1 MSKTL
6 LFLFFLVSFLSISQ
20 TKTTFSKAK
29 ITYNTPKNFQ
39 KLAKAGIPID
49 HGQHKKGVFII
60 SDFSNTEIEKA
71 KKLGFQVDILI
82 PDLEANFIKKN
93 KIAKTKKKVK
103 NPTCSTTNDSSI
115 DYSTPTNFA
124 LGSMGGYLTYQ
135 EVLDN
140 LDAMRNKYPSLI
152 SARANIGNFVTNGT
166 PDNTVTPSIG
176 GNALQWVRISDNP
189 DSNETEPEI
198 LYDALHHAREP
209 ASLSQLIYYMWYLL
223 ENYDSDENIKQIIDN
238 TELYFVPVVNP
249 DGYLYNQKTNPNGN
263 GFWRK
268 NRFNTHGVDL
278 NRNYDFYPD
287 GTISSSVW
295 GGIDTSTTDTSSD
308 VYAGTGAFSEIET
321 QAMKW
326 FAEQH
331 DFVIALNNHTSGD
344 LLLFPYGY
352 DNNKPTA
359 ENQIYEIVSKQMVSQ
374 NGFNNTISSGL
385 YPAAGDSDD
394 FMYGGTTQPHN
405 KIFAFTPEI
414 GNDFWPA
421 SNEIDGICKSM
432 MYLNLMAAKMVN
444 NYAQVESIGSLF
456 VGENQSFDAEFL
468 VKRFG
473 LEGSGNF
480 TVRIIPLSTNISGVG
495 NSKSYVNLQI
505 GSNISSKITIDLVD
519 TVQIGDEISYT
530 IQINGGSIKE
540 SINVTKVYG
549 AFSTIVNN
557 DANTIN
563 EYTNSGWATTTS
575 TFVSSNASITDS
587 PNGNYSGNQNKS
599 IELTES
605 IDLTD
610 ALYANVQFYAKW
622 EIENNWDYAQFEVSI
637 DNGSSWIPQCGKFT
651 NPGSSNDGQPTGEPV
666 YDGEVSDWVLEE
678 IDLSDYLGK
687 TIKVRFQFVSDSQT
701 HGDGFYFDDL
711 KINTIDQ
718 STLSVQDNTLSE
730 FKIFPNPS
738 TNFITVQGS
747 QEKYDL
753 QIRNIL
759 GQEIEAK
766 TAISGQHQFDLSTYP
781 SGLYFVTITNK
792 GAENTFKIQKK

>member
-1 MSKTL
+1 MKKIL
-6 LFLFFLVSFLSISQ
+6 LIPLLLISFLSVSQ
-20 TKTTFSKAK
+20 TKKKYSKAK
-29 ITYNTPKNFQ
+29 ITYNTPENFQ
-39 KLAKAGIPID
+39 KLAEAGIPMD
-49 HGQHKKGVFII
+49 HGHHKQGVFII
-60 SDFSNTEIEKA
+60 SEFSNTEIEKA
-71 KKLGFQVDILI
+71 KKLGYQVDIII

-93 KIAKTKKKVK
+93 KIAKTQKIVQ
-103 NPTCSTTNDSSI
+103 NPTCPTGNDSTI
-115 DYSTPTNFA
+115 EYPTPSNFA

-135 EVLDN
+135 EMLDN
-140 LDAMRNKYPSLI
+140 LDAMHTKYPDLI
-152 SARANIGNFVTNGT
+152 SARSNVGNFLTNGT
-166 PDNTVTPSIG
+166 ADNSVSPSIG

-189 DSNETEPEI
+189 NTDETTEPEI
-198 LYDALHHAREP
+198 LYNSIHHAREP

-223 ENYDSDENIKQIIDN
+223 ENYNSNEDVKQIVDN
-238 TELYFVPVVNP
+238 TELYFIPVVNP
-249 DGYLYNQKTNPNGN
+249 DGYLYNQKTNPNGS

-268 NRFNTHGVDL
+268 NRFNTHGVDI
-278 NRNYDFYPD
+278 NRNYDHYKD
-287 GTISSSVW
+287 GTISSAVW
-295 GGIDTSTTDTSSD
+295 NTVGSSSD
-308 VYAGTGAFSEIET
+308 VSTDIYAGSSAFSEIET

-326 FAEQH
+326 FIDQH
-331 DFVIALNNHTSGD
+331 DFTISMDNHSFGE
-344 LLLFPYGY
+344 LLLMPYGFEA
-352 DNNKPTA
+352 NNPTP
-359 ENQIYEIVSKQMVSQ
+359 EGDTYQIISEELVSQ
-374 NGFNNTISSGL
+374 NNYDNILITQL
-385 YPAAGDSDD
+385 TVAAGGSIDYS
-394 FMYGGTTQPHN
+394 YGGTIRPH
-405 KIFAFTPEI
+405 KRIFGFGPEI
-414 GNDFWPA
+414 GDEFWPL
-421 SNEIDGICKSM
+421 SNKIDGICKNM
-432 MYLNLMAAKMVN
+432 MYLNLTAAKMTN

-456 VGENQSFDAEFL
+456 VGENQSFDAEFD
-468 VKRFG
+468 VKRLG
-473 LEGSGNF
+473 LTGSGNF

-505 GSNISSKITIDLVD
+505 GSNISGKITIDLVD
-519 TVQIGDEISYT
+519 TIQIGDEISYT

-540 SINVTKVYG
+540 SINVTKIYG

-575 TFVSSNASITDS
+575 TFLSSNASITDS

-759 GQEIEAK
+759 GQEIKTK
-766 TAISGQHQFDLSTYP
+766 TAISGQHQFNLSTYP
-781 SGLYFVTITNK
+781 SGLYFVTITSK
-792 GAENTFKIQKK
+792 GAENTFKIRKK